1 MKLAR
6 ESNII
11 KFLEAYNRFF
21 TDQETQDYKNVE
33 ILFLTKDESERRII
47 AGNKK
52 NHISL
57 IS

>member
-47 AGNKK
+47 AGN
-52 NHISL
+52 
-57 IS
+57 